1 MEPRITYNRYHIFV
15 KASSA
20 KTQKRYT
27 NAKTGAF
34 HGKQAKKSQCMT
46 DFQDGMP
53 MNACLFG
60 IYLTYIYIQRNNLFY
75 CMPKKEDI
83 DELISD
89 FSRFY
94 ILTIL
99 YEGPTHG
106 YSIISR
112 FKKRVKKDI
121 SPSLVYPFLQ
131 QLEEK
136 GLVTHTTK
144 PVGEKE
150 RKIFEL
156 TDAGRELCT
165 DLFKRFAELVSIAIE
180 PSLYVCA
187 HCGCKV
193 YEGAYHEVIEGKER
207 AFCCV
212 HCAFAYKESKKQAK
226 RLSQTTKKEVSL

>member
-1 MEPRITYNRYHIFV
+1 M
-15 KASSA
+15 S
-20 KTQKRYT
+20 
-27 NAKTGAF
+27 
-34 HGKQAKKSQCMT
+34 
-46 DFQDGMP
+46 
-53 MNACLFG
+53 
-60 IYLTYIYIQRNNLFY
+60 
-75 CMPKKEDI
+75 KKEPENI

-112 FKKRVKKDI
+112 FKKRVKKEV

-136 GLVTHTTK
+136 GLVTHTDE

-150 RKIFEL
+150 RKVFEL
-156 TDAGRELCT
+156 TQPGRELCT

-180 PSLYVCA
+180 PSLYICA

-193 YEGAYHEVIEGKER
+193 YEGAYRETIDGKET
-207 AFCCV
+207 AFCCI
-212 HCAFAYKESKKQAK
+212 HCANSYKEAKKIAKKLSDVSK
-226 RLSQTTKKEVSL
+226 

>member
-1 MEPRITYNRYHIFV
+1 
-15 KASSA
+15 
-20 KTQKRYT
+20 
-27 NAKTGAF
+27 
-34 HGKQAKKSQCMT
+34 
-46 DFQDGMP
+46 
-53 MNACLFG
+53 
-60 IYLTYIYIQRNNLFY
+60 
-75 CMPKKEDI
+75 MPKKAENQNI
-83 DELISD
+83 DDLVSD

-99 YEGPTHG
+99 YEGPAHG

-112 FKKRVKKDI
+112 FKKRVNKEI

-136 GLVTHTTK
+136 GLVKHTIK

-156 TDAGRELCT
+156 TEQGRELCVE
-165 DLFKRFAELVSIAIE
+165 LFRRFAKLVAIAIE

-193 YEGAYHEVIEGKER
+193 YEGGYREVIDGQEM

-212 HCAFAYKESKKQAK
+212 HCAISYKECKKQAK
-226 RLSQTTKKEVSL
+226 KKAEL

>member
-1 MEPRITYNRYHIFV
+1 MAEKPVTPN
-15 KASSA
+15 
-20 KTQKRYT
+20 
-27 NAKTGAF
+27 
-34 HGKQAKKSQCMT
+34 
-46 DFQDGMP
+46 
-53 MNACLFG
+53 
-60 IYLTYIYIQRNNLFY
+60 
-75 CMPKKEDI
+75 I
-83 DELISD
+83 DDLISD

-99 YEGPTHG
+99 YEGPAHG

-112 FKKRVKKDI
+112 FKKRVKKEI

-136 GLVTHTTK
+136 GLVKHKVKRT
-144 PVGEKE
+144 GEKE

-156 TDAGRELCT
+156 TLAGRELCT
-165 DLFKRFAELVSIAIE
+165 GLFKRFADLVAIAIE

-193 YEGAYHEVIEGKER
+193 YEGGYREEIDVIET

-212 HCAFAYKESKKQAK
+212 HFAISYKECKKQAK
-226 RLSQTTKKEVSL
+226 QLTK

>member
-1 MEPRITYNRYHIFV
+1 MPN
-15 KASSA
+15 
-20 KTQKRYT
+20 KTQSE
-27 NAKTGAF
+27 N
-34 HGKQAKKSQCMT
+34 
-46 DFQDGMP
+46 
-53 MNACLFG
+53 
-60 IYLTYIYIQRNNLFY
+60 
-75 CMPKKEDI
+75 I

-112 FKKRVKKDI
+112 FKKRVKKEV

-136 GLVTHTTK
+136 GLVKHIVK

-150 RKIFEL
+150 KKIFEL
-156 TDAGRELCT
+156 TQAGRELCT
-165 DLFKRFAELVSIAIE
+165 GLFKRFAGLVAIAIE
-180 PSLYVCA
+180 PSIYVCA

-193 YEGAYHEVIEGKER
+193 YEGGHREIIDGKET
-207 AFCCV
+207 AFCCI
-212 HCAFAYKESKKQAK
+212 HCACSYKETKELAKQLK
-226 RLSQTTKKEVSL
+226 GNEK